1 MADALGSG
9 PSEGNF
15 IGVQVPSRA
24 KKDGHKTV
32 FFYIVLFLQSV
43 CKIERYREEN
53 MRSVS
58 LVLNVICFVMLTLS
72 LVLDMK
78 AGRQV
83 NMTVRLA
90 TLVLLAASIV
100 FNILIILKR

>member
-1 MADALGSG
+1 
-9 PSEGNF
+9 
-15 IGVQVPSRA
+15 
-24 KKDGHKTV
+24 
-32 FFYIVLFLQSV
+32 
-43 CKIERYREEN
+43 